1 MKYIIAIFLFTSCI
15 SQKKLTDKCVDKFI
29 IKDSVVYVNRYDT
42 LYEKGVH
49 DTLVFWNNKYYYDT
63 ITINKI
69 KSINKY
75 VDKIIY
81 RENTAKVESLNVM
94 YQALD
99 KKYQQQI
106 NEAIKMKEQIKFYK
120 TIRNL
125 IIGCSIL
132 FILFT
137 IYIKTISKKWL

>member
-1 MKYIIAIFLFTSCI
+1 MRYLILILLFSSCI
-15 SQKKLTDKCVDKFI
+15 SEKKLTTECADKFI
-29 IKDSVVYVNRYDT
+29 IRDSVVYIERYDT

-49 DTLVFWNNKYYYDT
+49 DTLVLWENKYYTDT
-63 ITINKI
+63 INRI

-75 VDKIIY
+75 IDKIIY
-81 RENTAKVESLNVM
+81 RENTARVQSLNNL
-94 YQALD
+94 YSELD
-99 KKYQQQI
+99 KKYKEELI
-106 NEAIKMKEQIKFYK
+106 EGNKMKEQIKFYK
-120 TIRNL
+120 SIRNV